1 MAVLIVYRRVAV
13 RDLDVHTPHATR
25 LCLRSRRRGRLRR
38 PLAAE
43 EEAGPAGGVL
53 AVGSKRERE
62 REGERRGSKRRRERE
77 RERREGEGQGEGE

>member
-43 EEAGPAGGVL
+43 EEAGPSGGVL

-62 REGERRGSKRRRERE
+62 RERERE
-77 RERREGEGQGEGE
+77 LSLIHISEPTRPY

>member
-43 EEAGPAGGVL
+43 EEAGPSGGVL

-62 REGERRGSKRRRERE
+62 REREGERE
-77 RERREGEGQGEGE
+77 RAPCRKI

>member
-13 RDLDVHTPHATR
+13 RDLDVHTPHKEPYFTPHATR

-43 EEAGPAGGVL
+43 EEAGPSGGVL

-62 REGERRGSKRRRERE
+62 RERERE
-77 RERREGEGQGEGE
+77 M